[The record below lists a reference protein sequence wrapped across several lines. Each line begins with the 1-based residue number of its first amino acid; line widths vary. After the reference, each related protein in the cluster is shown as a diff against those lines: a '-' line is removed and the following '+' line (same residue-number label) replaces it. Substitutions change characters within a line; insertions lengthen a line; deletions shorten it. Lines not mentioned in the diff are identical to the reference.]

1 MALDPTLKITFQ
13 DEAGDYYVATQDYNG
28 AWSVT
33 TTPTLTYLKYLPLD
47 WDKDTVITWQRN
59 MDYGGVFRSMTDKY
73 VFGLDGRAILQS
85 LMFGGGGVNA
95 YCLMTIYLFN
105 EATFTYDVLYPS
117 EIDFT
122 KYNDDAQNKR
132 LNIGTI
138 DNGLLKYFES
148 KRDTE
153 FNIPFWTYDGSSWS
167 TDAEAFQHKGIKLYW
182 QASWISGATP
192 TRNLNINSAFGFNLG
207 NHGAIPNDG
216 WHTIFNMSQLT
227 EVQNNGATTFIGNDI
242 LNPFFKQE
250 SQRSGVDFP
259 SELNFAGLNESRPYT
274 TSNFSLKDIL
284 PDLTGAATG
293 SVDMQVFV
301 QGKFEGDIIVGDSG
315 ANQYLSFVL
324 FEIDEFDQATETF
337 PSSGLWAYQTGIRIP
352 LPNTA
357 GAYTPP
363 SSGVFDNKTTPNTL
377 TLSYNKVYIFGAVW
391 DNDAGTTNGI
401 TYNLSALRFTVL
413 SNATS
418 GVTAPVGAPRLPQT
432 TGLAY
437 TPMQV
442 FEKIMAV
449 IDSTETDPYG
459 FPVPTYN
466 YSALSNF
473 LTTPLDPADNFDL
486 QPTNLWFTSENIL
499 RNTQGIPYMTISLSK
514 LFNFWNRVN
523 MLGLGLYSATEI
535 NMEYM
540 SGYFNTSTEILDL
553 GSNIYGLDIK
563 PYTSIMGN
571 KIHGGYGD
579 MQTNN
584 DFGGDNYNFGQEYN
598 LPLDTTPK
606 TIDYSVGFVAEI
618 NQIEKMRQQSDNENS
633 RPSSNNNVVILEMNS
648 TDTEI
653 VNIYNPEGA
662 VYTVSGTNLLQFT
675 NAQSTDPTA
684 ATDPYINGLK
694 YPDTAY
700 NAGITPAK
708 NFLRMGGWIRTM
720 CDGQDIA
727 GKYATYRK
735 QYQQIYG
742 ASTSPATS
750 LPSISTNIYAGLVN
764 EVADIELNTL
774 NSKFFRPYMFTFT
787 TEYPVNMYQLLNTN
801 PYGYV
806 KFVGEDGI
814 ERKGFLYRI
823 QQSAGNNAA
832 TTMELLATP
841 DMTDLQL
848 RTG

>member
-13 DEAGDYYVATQDYNG
+13 DEAGDYYVATQDYTG

-105 EATFTYDVLYPS
+105 ETTFNYDVLYPS

-153 FNIPFWTYDGSSWS
+153 FNIPFWTYDGSAWS
-167 TDAEAFQHKGIKLYW
+167 TDAAAVYHDGIKLYW
-182 QASWISGATP
+182 EANFVGGENTTTPFGYNIRGWNEGRHGTGGAEGMHTLP
-192 TRNLNINSAFGFNLG
+192 ALANKI
-207 NHGAIPNDG
+207 IP
-216 WHTIFNMSQLT
+216 
-227 EVQNNGATTFIGNDI
+227 QNNGSTTFIGNDI
-242 LNPFFKQE
+242 LSPIL
-250 SQRSGVDFP
+250 RSTAQQPAYNEVNFVQNNNRNISYMSPIQPIGDSVALDYTFNLVVDFA
-259 SELNFAGLNESRPYT
+259 SSIIYTHAGGGIHY
-274 TSNFSLKDIL
+274 F
-284 PDLTGAATG
+284 
-293 SVDMQVFV
+293 
-301 QGKFEGDIIVGDSG
+301 
-315 ANQYLSFVL
+315 LSFVL
-324 FEIDEFDQATETF
+324 FEINPDGEPSQTIPGLYDVFQVIEAIDLGTSGTFTPTDINTTVTVSLNAGKAYMLGIIFDGQAGA
-337 PSSGLWAYQTGIRIP
+337 PQDSSGSAAFTLYGLELNIKSVYNSGTSTPVNAPT
-352 LPNTA
+352 L
-357 GAYTPP
+357 PP
-363 SSGVFDNKTTPNTL
+363 SGL
-377 TLSYNKVYIFGAVW
+377 
-391 DNDAGTTNGI
+391 
-401 TYNLSALRFTVL
+401 
-413 SNATS
+413 
-418 GVTAPVGAPRLPQT
+418 
-432 TGLAY
+432 LAY

-442 FEKIMAV
+442 FKKIMDV
-449 IDSTETDPYG
+449 LDSTETDAYG

-466 YSALSNF
+466 YSAISDF
-473 LTTPLDPADNFDL
+473 LINTLDPADNFDL
-486 QPTNLWFTSENIL
+486 QPKNLWFTSENMM

-523 MLGLGLYSATEI
+523 MLGLGFYSATEI

-571 KIHGGYGD
+571 KIHGGYGA

-606 TIDYSVGFVAEI
+606 TIDYSVDFIAEI
-618 NQIEKMRQQSDNENS
+618 NQIEKLRQQNNS
-633 RPSSNNNVVILEMNS
+633 NSNSPSSNNNVVVLQVNPLS
-648 TDTEI
+648 TEI
-653 VNIYNPEGA
+653 VNLYNPEGGVYGTTA
-662 VYTVSGTNLLQFT
+662 VLLLKFA

-684 ATDPYINGLK
+684 ATDPYVNGLK

-700 NAGITPAK
+700 NLGITPAK
-708 NFLRMGGWIRTM
+708 NFLRMGGWVRTM
-720 CDGQDIA
+720 CDGQDVA

-750 LPSISTNIYAGLVN
+750 LPGISTKIYAGLVN

-774 NSKFFRPYMFTFT
+774 NSKFFRPYIFTFT
-787 TEYPVNMYQLLNTN
+787 TEYPVNMYQLLNTD

-848 RTG
+848 RSN

>member
-13 DEAGDYYVATQDYNG
+13 DEAGNYYVATQDYTG

-33 TTPTLTYLKYLPLD
+33 TTPTLTYLKYLFLD

-105 EATFTYDVLYPS
+105 ETTFTYDVLYPS

-167 TDAEAFQHKGIKLYW
+167 TDAEAVYHDGVKLYW
-182 QASWISGATP
+182 EGNWVSAASPTFPLAPATSFGLLYTWNRGSVSDGRHWIP
-192 TRNLNINSAFGFNLG
+192 ILNNIN
-207 NHGAIPNDG
+207 
-216 WHTIFNMSQLT
+216 TVM
-227 EVQNNGATTFIGNDI
+227 NNGITTYIGNDI
-242 LNPFFKQE
+242 LEVYMPQYNQ
-250 SQRSGVDFP
+250 
-259 SELNFAGLNESRPYT
+259 PY
-274 TSNFSLKDIL
+274 NYNRN
-284 PDLTGAATG
+284 
-293 SVDMQVFV
+293 
-301 QGKFEGDIIVGDSG
+301 FEGAEDIRAFTTNSCLFKDMLPNPLETDVVDVTFTLNGQFNGDITYNNSIAQTQFVGI
-315 ANQYLSFVL
+315 VL
-324 FEIDEFDQATETF
+324 FEIGEDDL
-337 PSSGLWAYQTGIRIP
+337 PVMSGGNYQYTLLYSQN
-352 LPNTA
+352 LPA
-357 GAYTPP
+357 GGSPFTPP
-363 SSGVFDNKTTPNTL
+363 SAGVFSIDV
-377 TLSYNKVYIFGAVW
+377 TLSVNFKKAYVVGIIYDGVVS
-391 DNDAGTTNGI
+391 GI
-401 TYNLSALRFTVL
+401 TANTVGVSFSDFRLSTKTVYNSGLSAPVK
-413 SNATS
+413 
-418 GVTAPVGAPRLPQT
+418 APSLPPSAV
-432 TGLAY
+432 LAY

-449 IDSTETDPYG
+449 LDSTETDPYG
-459 FPVPTYN
+459 FPIPTYN
-466 YSALSNF
+466 YSAISDF
-473 LTTPLDPADNFDL
+473 LTTPLDPANNFDL
-486 QPTNLWFTSENIL
+486 QPSNLWFTSENVM
-499 RNTQGIPYMTISLSK
+499 RDTQGIQYMTISLSK

-523 MLGLGLYSATEI
+523 MLGLGFYSATKI

-571 KIHGGYGD
+571 KIHGGYGA

-606 TIDYSVGFVAEI
+606 TIDYSVDFVAEI
-618 NQIEKMRQQSDNENS
+618 NQIEKMRQQNNNKNS
-633 RPSSNNNVVILEMNS
+633 PSSNNNITILEVNPDS
-648 TDTEI
+648 TVYVTL
-653 VNIYNPEGA
+653 YNPEG
-662 VYTVSGTNLLQFT
+662 GTYGATAATLQKYP
-675 NAQSTDPTA
+675 NAQSFDPTA

-700 NAGITPAK
+700 NVSITPAK
-708 NFLRMGGWIRTM
+708 NFLRMGGWFRTM

-774 NSKFFRPYMFTFT
+774 NTKFFRPYMFTFT
-787 TEYPVNMYQLLNTN
+787 TEYPINMYQLLNTN

>member
-153 FNIPFWTYDGSSWS
+153 FNIPFWTYDGSAWS
-167 TDAEAFQHKGIKLYW
+167 TDASAVYHDGVKLYW
-182 QASWISGATP
+182 EANFVGGETTTTP
-192 TRNLNINSAFGFNLG
+192 FGYNIRGWNEGR
-207 NHGAIPNDG
+207 HGAGTGGIPQG
-216 WHTIFNMSQLT
+216 MHTLPALANKIIP
-227 EVQNNGATTFIGNDI
+227 QNNGSTTFIGNDI
-242 LNPFFKQE
+242 LSPILRSTAQQPAYNEVNFVDNNNRNISYMSPIQPIGE
-250 SQRSGVDFP
+250 SVALDYTFNLVVDFA
-259 SELNFAGLNESRPYT
+259 SNITYTHAGGGIHY
-274 TSNFSLKDIL
+274 F
-284 PDLTGAATG
+284 
-293 SVDMQVFV
+293 
-301 QGKFEGDIIVGDSG
+301 
-315 ANQYLSFVL
+315 LSFVL
-324 FEIDEFDQATETF
+324 FEINPDGEPSQTIAGLYDVFQVIEAIDLGTSGIYTPTDINTTIPVLLNAGKAYMLGIIFDGQAGA
-337 PSSGLWAYQTGIRIP
+337 PQDSSGSADFVLYGLELNIKSVYNSGTSTPVNAPT
-352 LPNTA
+352 L
-357 GAYTPP
+357 PP
-363 SSGVFDNKTTPNTL
+363 SGL
-377 TLSYNKVYIFGAVW
+377 
-391 DNDAGTTNGI
+391 
-401 TYNLSALRFTVL
+401 
-413 SNATS
+413 
-418 GVTAPVGAPRLPQT
+418 
-432 TGLAY
+432 LAY
-437 TPMQV
+437 TPIQV
-442 FEKIMAV
+442 FEKIMDV
-449 IDSTETDPYG
+449 FDSTETDAYG

-466 YSALSNF
+466 YSAISDF
-473 LTTPLDPADNFDL
+473 LINPLDPADNFDL
-486 QPTNLWFTSENIL
+486 QPSNLWFTSENMM

-523 MLGLGLYSATEI
+523 MLGLGFYNATKI

-571 KIHGGYGD
+571 KIHGGYGA

-606 TIDYSVGFVAEI
+606 TIDYSVDFIAEI
-618 NQIEKMRQQSDNENS
+618 NQIEKLRQQNNS
-633 RPSSNNNVVILEMNS
+633 NSNSPSSNNNVVVLEVNPLS
-648 TDTEI
+648 TEI
-653 VNIYNPEGA
+653 VNLYNPEGGVYGTTA
-662 VYTVSGTNLLQFT
+662 VLLLKFA

-700 NAGITPAK
+700 NLGITPAK

-750 LPSISTNIYAGLVN
+750 LPGISTKIYAGLVN

-848 RTG
+848 RSS

>member
-105 EATFTYDVLYPS
+105 ETTFSYDVLYPS

-167 TDAEAFQHKGIKLYW
+167 TDAEAVYHDGVKLYW
-182 QASWISGATP
+182 EANFTSTQTP
-192 TRNLNINSAFGFNLG
+192 TNPITYFMGAWNGG
-207 NHGAIPNDG
+207 QHGSLQG
-216 WHTIFNMSQLT
+216 VHTLWGLAQQFV
-227 EVQNNGATTFIGNDI
+227 VQNNGATTLVGNDI
-242 LNPFFKQE
+242 LNQYIK
-250 SQRSGVDFP
+250 SGEQLYYFNQSNFTDNGIISTSGNYPIRPLLANQSFNFELTVDFL
-259 SELNFAGLNESRPYT
+259 SSIINFDQNPPL
-274 TSNFSLKDIL
+274 
-284 PDLTGAATG
+284 
-293 SVDMQVFV
+293 VFNL
-301 QGKFEGDIIVGDSG
+301 D
-315 ANQYLSFVL
+315 FVL
-324 FEIDEFDQATETF
+324 FELNENGEPNQTVAGHYDVFATLINIPLGTTSPYTLPSTTVTNTVNLTLNANKAYVLGAIWDDTTGGSNASSICVVPLQGITF
-337 PSSGLWAYQTGIRIP
+337 KIYSDYNSGTSTPVNAPTLPPSGL
-352 LPNTA
+352 
-357 GAYTPP
+357 
-363 SSGVFDNKTTPNTL
+363 
-377 TLSYNKVYIFGAVW
+377 
-391 DNDAGTTNGI
+391 
-401 TYNLSALRFTVL
+401 
-413 SNATS
+413 
-418 GVTAPVGAPRLPQT
+418 
-432 TGLAY
+432 LAY
-437 TPMQV
+437 TPIQV
-442 FEKIMAV
+442 FEKIMDV
-449 IDSTETDPYG
+449 FDSTETDAYG

-466 YSALSNF
+466 YSAISDF
-473 LTTPLDPADNFDL
+473 LINTLDPADNFDL
-486 QPTNLWFTSENIL
+486 QPKNLWFTSENMM

-514 LFNFWNRVN
+514 LFSFWNRVN
-523 MLGLGLYSATEI
+523 MLGLGFYSATEI

-540 SGYFNTSTEILDL
+540 SGYFNISTEILDL

-571 KIHGGYGD
+571 KIHGGYGA

-606 TIDYSVGFVAEI
+606 TIDYSVDFIAEI
-618 NQIEKMRQQSDNENS
+618 NQIEKLRQQNNS
-633 RPSSNNNVVILEMNS
+633 NSNSPSSNNNVVVLEVNPLS
-648 TDTEI
+648 TEI
-653 VNIYNPEGA
+653 VNLYNPEGGVYGTTA
-662 VYTVSGTNLLQFT
+662 VLLLKFA

-684 ATDPYINGLK
+684 ATDPYVNGLK

-700 NAGITPAK
+700 NLGITPAK
-708 NFLRMGGWIRTM
+708 NFLRMGGWVRTM

-750 LPSISTNIYAGLVN
+750 LPGISTKIYAGLVN

-774 NSKFFRPYMFTFT
+774 NTKFFRPYMFTFT

-848 RTG
+848 RSS